1 MKVYNTD
8 YKRELVQMALSLDP
22 EERTPDEI
30 STLKRLT
37 IAFNFFKNLPP
48 DVHTEL
54 CKFMTFKTYREYGV
68 IIKEG
73 DVGDCMSVPFSLGC
87 LLLFTPVL
95 TTPPPRTPTQVRNS
109 FRCCR
114 GAASSGPSR
123 KYNNPRAQFSSIDTH
138 SPCRPLASIAISQT
152 LIFGTHRT
160 VHSPRKISL

>member
-1 MKVYNTD
+1 MRVYNTD

-22 EERTPDEI
+22 DERTPDEI
-30 STLKRLT
+30 NTLKRLT

-87 LLLFTPVL
+87 LLLFTLML
-95 TTPPPRTPTQVRNS
+95 TTRPPRTPH
-109 FRCCR
+109 
-114 GAASSGPSR
+114 SG
-123 KYNNPRAQFSSIDTH
+123 T
-138 SPCRPLASIAISQT
+138 
-152 LIFGTHRT
+152 
-160 VHSPRKISL
+160 